1 MQIRHEEFLL
11 FGSLAQKLQGQSSFS
26 IVREALRI
34 PLPVFWLRT
43 SPNNFYQN
51 FRSANIPNK
60 EIEYQNSYL
69 SRRHVVAGKVNQ
81 GGSDSNRYSVFLVA
95 TSRIYNQPQKVHSD
109 SPAKNR
115 VFRSASRFS
124 QHVIVF
130 DSRETDESDQPM
142 FGDVQNRES
151 VHFTI
156 DKAYRSF
163 RFNNTRSVTCTT
175 SVSVFTTNSGR
186 IAQSRPFIST
196 PSNLD
201 FQCKTGT
208 SLVGPKPKTLQWKM
222 SCTTPSTNG
231 DLNGCF
237 QNRLGSIMSGS
248 YYTGSMVQTGE
259 VS

>member
-11 FGSLAQKLQGQSSFS
+11 FGSLVQKLQGQSSFS

-34 PLPVFWLRT
+34 RLSVFWLRT

-51 FRSANIPNK
+51 FRSVNIPNK

-81 GGSDSNRYSVFLVA
+81 GGSDSNRYSVFSLQHLGFITNLKKSILTPQQKIEFLGLLV
-95 TSRIYNQPQKVHSD
+95 D
-109 SPAKNR
+109 S
-115 VFRSASRFS
+115 
-124 QHVIVF
+124 VIVF

-163 RFNNTRSVTCTT
+163 TFDNTRSVTCKT

-186 IAQSRPFIST
+186 IDQSRPFIST
-196 PSNLD
+196 SSNLD

-208 SLVGPKPKTLQWKM
+208 
-222 SCTTPSTNG
+222 CTTPSTNG